1 MAKIKFDGIL
11 EAAHFN
17 QDGQLV
23 WVRVYEREN
32 AGFTDRIILSR
43 EEFIKQLEAGKRY
56 MLGER
61 VLNLGGTFNVS
72 QPVNLVKKDG
82 KQLIV
87 VGDSQDASQDELT
100 MVPIL

>member
-11 EAAHFN
+11 EAAHLN
-17 QDGQLV
+17 SDGQLV

-32 AGFTDRIILSR
+32 ASFTDRIILSR

-61 VLNLGGTFNVS
+61 ILHLGGTFNVS
-72 QPVNLVKKDG
+72 KPVNLVKKDG

-87 VGDSQDASQDELT
+87 VGEAQDATQDELT
-100 MVPIL
+100 TVPII